1 MEQKSSRQIST
12 TMTLTNPLVNG
23 KEELTC
29 NGLNLHIGKPISC
42 CIIYKIEF

>member
-12 TMTLTNPLVNG
+12 IVTLTDPLVNG
-23 KEELTC
+23 KEELAC

-42 CIIYKIEF
+42 YII